1 MKADSNERKE
11 FRIGDLKDFDASRGL
26 RTRKKIG
33 VQRGLGVV
41 LRFPKRAIVG
51 GGEVRVEVEFEIPMV
66 KLLRAHGGCLGIER
80 RRKAW
85 KSAKSLG
92 EPTNR

>member
-1 MKADSNERKE
+1 MQWMLVKAGVCE
-11 FRIGDLKDFDASRGL
+11 IGF
-26 RTRKKIG
+26 
-33 VQRGLGVV
+33 
-41 LRFPKRAIVG
+41 
-51 GGEVRVEVEFEIPMV
+51 ECEIPMV

>member
-1 MKADSNERKE
+1 MGTDTGSLKRKSDE
-11 FRIGDLKDFDASRGL
+11 ISMRFW
-26 RTRKKIG
+26 
-33 VQRGLGVV
+33 VV
-41 LRFPKRAIVG
+41 GSLVLAHGSSLRFTAWKEIG
-51 GGEVRVEVEFEIPMV
+51 FESEIPMV

>member
-1 MKADSNERKE
+1 MALTLEMVALDEIE
-11 FRIGDLKDFDASRGL
+11 F
-26 RTRKKIG
+26 
-33 VQRGLGVV
+33 
-41 LRFPKRAIVG
+41 
-51 GGEVRVEVEFEIPMV
+51 ECEIPMV

>member
-1 MKADSNERKE
+1 MAQASQLTALKE
-11 FRIGDLKDFDASRGL
+11 IGF
-26 RTRKKIG
+26 
-33 VQRGLGVV
+33 
-41 LRFPKRAIVG
+41 
-51 GGEVRVEVEFEIPMV
+51 ECEIPMV

>member
-1 MKADSNERKE
+1 MQCFWARV
-11 FRIGDLKDFDASRGL
+11 RGHE
-26 RTRKKIG
+26 
-33 VQRGLGVV
+33 
-41 LRFPKRAIVG
+41 VG
-51 GGEVRVEVEFEIPMV
+51 FECEIPMV

>member
-1 MKADSNERKE
+1 MRSRCKCGKRVTKKG
-11 FRIGDLKDFDASRGL
+11 RRVIPQASSL
-26 RTRKKIG
+26 MPHACIK
-33 VQRGLGVV
+33 
-41 LRFPKRAIVG
+41 F
-51 GGEVRVEVEFEIPMV
+51 ECEIPMV

>member
-1 MKADSNERKE
+1 MAYALMLTALDG
-11 FRIGDLKDFDASRGL
+11 IGF
-26 RTRKKIG
+26 
-33 VQRGLGVV
+33 
-41 LRFPKRAIVG
+41 
-51 GGEVRVEVEFEIPMV
+51 ECEIPMV

>member
-1 MKADSNERKE
+1 MGSLIRKSDE
-11 FRIGDLKDFDASRGL
+11 ISMQWVLARAGVHEIGF
-26 RTRKKIG
+26 
-33 VQRGLGVV
+33 
-41 LRFPKRAIVG
+41 
-51 GGEVRVEVEFEIPMV
+51 ECEIPMV

>member
-1 MKADSNERKE
+1 MRW
-11 FRIGDLKDFDASRGL
+11 IGLSWVWALCSMLVAYCSL
-26 RTRKKIG
+26 R
-33 VQRGLGVV
+33 
-41 LRFPKRAIVG
+41 VG
-51 GGEVRVEVEFEIPMV
+51 FEFEIPMV

>member
-1 MKADSNERKE
+1 MRSRCSVCECKFAGNE
-11 FRIGDLKDFDASRGL
+11 IGF
-26 RTRKKIG
+26 
-33 VQRGLGVV
+33 
-41 LRFPKRAIVG
+41 
-51 GGEVRVEVEFEIPMV
+51 ECEIPMV

>member
-1 MKADSNERKE
+1 MGVRTDIECGSMQQHLAKVKGCE
-11 FRIGDLKDFDASRGL
+11 IGFK
-26 RTRKKIG
+26 
-33 VQRGLGVV
+33 
-41 LRFPKRAIVG
+41 
-51 GGEVRVEVEFEIPMV
+51 FEIPMV